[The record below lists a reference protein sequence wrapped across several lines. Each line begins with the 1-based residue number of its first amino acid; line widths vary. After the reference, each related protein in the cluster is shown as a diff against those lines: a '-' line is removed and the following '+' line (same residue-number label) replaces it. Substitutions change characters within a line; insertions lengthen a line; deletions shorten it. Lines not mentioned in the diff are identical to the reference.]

1 MNFSAKRLAKAR
13 LALVVPLALGLI
25 FVLLFSAFGSVRQAA
40 LIFTGV
46 PLAVTGG
53 VFALVLRGL
62 PFSIS
67 AGVGFIALSI
77 GGWMFTTWIRAKHG
91 YPVENEWGGTVH
103 RTDPD
108 ADRKIALL
116 EGDNAKL
123 AGQIGR
129 LEERIA
135 VLERIAT
142 ENNGQAAQLADQ
154 IDRLR

>member
-1 MNFSAKRLAKAR
+1 MSWGG
-13 LALVVPLALGLI
+13 PG
-25 FVLLFSAFGSVRQAA
+25 FVIA
-40 LIFTGV
+40 I
-46 PLAVTGG
+46 
-53 VFALVLRGL
+53 
-62 PFSIS
+62 
-67 AGVGFIALSI
+67 IALSI

-116 EGDNAKL
+116 TDDNAKL
-123 AGQIGR
+123 AGQVSR
-129 LEERIA
+129 LEERIS

-142 ENNGQAAQLADQ
+142 ESNGQAAQLADQ

>member
-1 MNFSAKRLAKAR
+1 MNFGGTA
-13 LALVVPLALGLI
+13 
-25 FVLLFSAFGSVRQAA
+25 FVLA
-40 LIFTGV
+40 I
-46 PLAVTGG
+46 
-53 VFALVLRGL
+53 
-62 PFSIS
+62 
-67 AGVGFIALSI
+67 IALSI

-116 EGDNAKL
+116 TDDNAKL

>member
-1 MNFSAKRLAKAR
+1 MNF
-13 LALVVPLALGLI
+13 GGTT
-25 FVLLFSAFGSVRQAA
+25 FVLA
-40 LIFTGV
+40 I
-46 PLAVTGG
+46 
-53 VFALVLRGL
+53 
-62 PFSIS
+62 
-67 AGVGFIALSI
+67 IALSI

-116 EGDNAKL
+116 TDDNAKL
-123 AGQIGR
+123 AGQVSR
-129 LEERIA
+129 LEERIS

-142 ENNGQAAQLADQ
+142 EENGQAAQLANQ

>member
-1 MNFSAKRLAKAR
+1 MNF
-13 LALVVPLALGLI
+13 GGTG
-25 FVLLFSAFGSVRQAA
+25 FVLA
-40 LIFTGV
+40 I
-46 PLAVTGG
+46 
-53 VFALVLRGL
+53 
-62 PFSIS
+62 
-67 AGVGFIALSI
+67 IALSI

-116 EGDNAKL
+116 TDDNAKL
-123 AGQIGR
+123 ASQIGR
-129 LEERIA
+129 LEERIS

>member
-1 MNFSAKRLAKAR
+1 MNF
-13 LALVVPLALGLI
+13 GGTT
-25 FVLLFSAFGSVRQAA
+25 FVLA
-40 LIFTGV
+40 I
-46 PLAVTGG
+46 
-53 VFALVLRGL
+53 
-62 PFSIS
+62 
-67 AGVGFIALSI
+67 IALSI

-116 EGDNAKL
+116 TDDNAKL
-123 AGQIGR
+123 AGQVSR
-129 LEERIA
+129 LEERIS

-142 ENNGQAAQLADQ
+142 ENNGQAAQLAGQ

>member
-1 MNFSAKRLAKAR
+1 MNF
-13 LALVVPLALGLI
+13 GGTT
-25 FVLLFSAFGSVRQAA
+25 FVLA
-40 LIFTGV
+40 I
-46 PLAVTGG
+46 
-53 VFALVLRGL
+53 
-62 PFSIS
+62 
-67 AGVGFIALSI
+67 IALSI

-123 AGQIGR
+123 AGQVSR
-129 LEERIA
+129 LEERIS

-142 ENNGQAAQLADQ
+142 ETNGQAAQLANQ

>member
-1 MNFSAKRLAKAR
+1 MNF
-13 LALVVPLALGLI
+13 GGTT
-25 FVLLFSAFGSVRQAA
+25 FVLA
-40 LIFTGV
+40 I
-46 PLAVTGG
+46 
-53 VFALVLRGL
+53 
-62 PFSIS
+62 
-67 AGVGFIALSI
+67 IALSI

-142 ENNGQAAQLADQ
+142 ENNGQAAQLADR

>member
-1 MNFSAKRLAKAR
+1 MNFGGPA
-13 LALVVPLALGLI
+13 
-25 FVLLFSAFGSVRQAA
+25 FVLA
-40 LIFTGV
+40 I
-46 PLAVTGG
+46 
-53 VFALVLRGL
+53 
-62 PFSIS
+62 
-67 AGVGFIALSI
+67 IALSI

-116 EGDNAKL
+116 TDDNAKL
-123 AGQIGR
+123 AGQVSR
-129 LEERIA
+129 LEDRIS

>member
-1 MNFSAKRLAKAR
+1 MNF
-13 LALVVPLALGLI
+13 GGTG
-25 FVLLFSAFGSVRQAA
+25 FVLA
-40 LIFTGV
+40 I
-46 PLAVTGG
+46 
-53 VFALVLRGL
+53 
-62 PFSIS
+62 
-67 AGVGFIALSI
+67 IALSI
-77 GGWMFTTWIRAKHG
+77 GGWMFTTWTRAKHG

-123 AGQIGR
+123 AEKIVR
-129 LEERIA
+129 LEDLIS

-142 ENNGQAAQLADQ
+142 ETNGQSAQLADQ

>member
-1 MNFSAKRLAKAR
+1 MNFGGPA
-13 LALVVPLALGLI
+13 
-25 FVLLFSAFGSVRQAA
+25 FVLA
-40 LIFTGV
+40 I
-46 PLAVTGG
+46 
-53 VFALVLRGL
+53 
-62 PFSIS
+62 
-67 AGVGFIALSI
+67 IALSI

-116 EGDNAKL
+116 TDDNAKL
-123 AGQIGR
+123 AGQVSR
-129 LEERIA
+129 LEERIS

-142 ENNGQAAQLADQ
+142 ENNGQAAELANQ

>member
-1 MNFSAKRLAKAR
+1 MNF
-13 LALVVPLALGLI
+13 GGTG
-25 FVLLFSAFGSVRQAA
+25 FVLA
-40 LIFTGV
+40 I
-46 PLAVTGG
+46 
-53 VFALVLRGL
+53 
-62 PFSIS
+62 
-67 AGVGFIALSI
+67 IALSI

-116 EGDNAKL
+116 TDDNAKL
-123 AGQIGR
+123 AGQVSR
-129 LEERIA
+129 LEKRIS

-142 ENNGQAAQLADQ
+142 ETNGQAAQLADQ

>member
-1 MNFSAKRLAKAR
+1 MNFGGPA
-13 LALVVPLALGLI
+13 
-25 FVLLFSAFGSVRQAA
+25 FVLA
-40 LIFTGV
+40 I
-46 PLAVTGG
+46 
-53 VFALVLRGL
+53 
-62 PFSIS
+62 
-67 AGVGFIALSI
+67 IALSI

-116 EGDNAKL
+116 TDDNAKL
-123 AGQIGR
+123 AGQVSR
-129 LEERIA
+129 LEERIS

-142 ENNGQAAQLADQ
+142 ETNGQAAQLADQ

>member
-1 MNFSAKRLAKAR
+1 MNF
-13 LALVVPLALGLI
+13 GGTT
-25 FVLLFSAFGSVRQAA
+25 FVLA
-40 LIFTGV
+40 I
-46 PLAVTGG
+46 
-53 VFALVLRGL
+53 
-62 PFSIS
+62 
-67 AGVGFIALSI
+67 IALSI

-116 EGDNAKL
+116 TDDNAKL
-123 AGQIGR
+123 AGQVSR
-129 LEERIA
+129 LEERIS

-142 ENNGQAAQLADQ
+142 ENNGQAAELASQ

>member
-1 MNFSAKRLAKAR
+1 MSWGG
-13 LALVVPLALGLI
+13 PT
-25 FVLLFSAFGSVRQAA
+25 FVIA
-40 LIFTGV
+40 I
-46 PLAVTGG
+46 
-53 VFALVLRGL
+53 
-62 PFSIS
+62 
-67 AGVGFIALSI
+67 IALSI

-116 EGDNAKL
+116 TDDNAKL
-123 AGQIGR
+123 AGQVSR
-129 LEERIA
+129 LEERIS

-142 ENNGQAAQLADQ
+142 ENNGQAAELANQ